1 MTPVDD
7 GRRDFDFLHGNWEVR
22 NLRLARRLQDSE
34 DWQEFEA
41 FATVRP
47 ILHGLGNVDTISA
60 ENIPGI
66 GAFEGLTLRLFDPAQ
81 DSWTI
86 FWASTGSPGHL
97 DPPLTGRFS
106 NGRGVFDGEDLLDGR
121 LIHVRF
127 EWTSDGADHAR
138 WQQAF
143 SGDAGQ
149 TWEINWVMEFTRAP
163 D

>member
-1 MTPVDD
+1 MARMDD
-7 GRRDFDFLHGNWEVR
+7 GRRDFDFLHGNWKVR
-22 NLRLARRLQDSE
+22 NRRLAHRLQGSE

-41 FATVRP
+41 SATVRP

-60 ENIPGI
+60 EHIPGI
-66 GAFEGLTLRLFDPAQ
+66 GAFEGFTLRLFDPAQ

-97 DPPLTGRFS
+97 DPPL
-106 NGRGVFDGEDLLDGR
+106 
-121 LIHVRF
+121 
-127 EWTSDGADHAR
+127 
-138 WQQAF
+138 F